1 MVDSYS
7 PQRHLPRADNKVFL
21 SPLYYKK
28 EKVMKIADFIEE
40 VKEGTTIV
48 DFWAEWCG
56 PCKMVT
62 PVLEQLAEETG
73 ARLLK
78 INVDENQELAEAF
91 NITSIPVISLYVD
104 GSKTAEVI
112 GAKPK
117 PALKKALFGE

>member
-1 MVDSYS
+1 M
-7 PQRHLPRADNKVFL
+7 N
-21 SPLYYKK
+21 
-28 EKVMKIADFIEE
+28 IAEFIEE
-40 VKEGTTIV
+40 VSKGTTIV

-78 INVDENQELAEAF
+78 INVDEDQELAQAF
-91 NITSIPVISLYVD
+91 GITSIPVISLYVD
-104 GSKTAEVI
+104 GSKVTQVV

-117 PALKKALFGE
+117 PALKKALFGEE